1 MAVKNKEALTGKDLL
16 AKVKENDGLTTR
28 LGKKVRPV

>member
-16 AKVKENDGLTTR
+16 AKVNAVTTR